1 MTTTN
6 PLAARLAALALTVIV
21 SGTLLLGAIGPATA
35 MAGAA

>member
-6 PLAARLAALALTVIV
+6 PFVAKLTAFALTVIV